1 MRFSVE
7 GKQGIQEY
15 KNIHAISE
23 TTGYYNAMGRLYGG
37 YHELLAFLGEGGG
50 GTADPLAPL
59 PVPPLMYSQFVLVA
73 ENTSCLNSAK
83 NIQRNIS
90 DH

>member
-1 MRFSVE
+1 MQWE
-7 GKQGIQEY
+7 DY
-15 KNIHAISE
+15 
-23 TTGYYNAMGRLYGG
+23 MGATMNY
-37 YHELLAFLGEGGG
+37 LLFWGRGG

>member
-7 GKQGIQEY
+7 LKQGIQEY
-15 KNIHAISE
+15 KNIHAIPE

-37 YHELLAFLGEGGG
+37 YHVLPAFWGGG
-50 GTADPLAPL
+50 GAADPLAPL
-59 PVPPLMYSQFVLVA
+59 PVPPLMYSQFVLVT
-73 ENTSCLNSAK
+73 ENISCLNSAK